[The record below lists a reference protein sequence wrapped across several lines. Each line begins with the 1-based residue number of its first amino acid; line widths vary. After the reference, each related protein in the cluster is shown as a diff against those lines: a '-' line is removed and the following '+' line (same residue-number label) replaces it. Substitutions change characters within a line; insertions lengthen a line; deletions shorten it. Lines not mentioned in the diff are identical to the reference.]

1 MSDSRKWWLPR
12 LVLVF
17 AIGAVVAGVYLS
29 GLNHHLSVHRLKEN
43 LTDLQHL
50 VNDHWPYSLLVYFII
65 YVVAT
70 SLSLPTG
77 IWLSL
82 LGGALFG
89 RWVGT
94 LTADLA
100 ATVGA
105 TFAMLASRY
114 LFRDWV
120 QRMFG
125 PRLVGL
131 NRRIEQDGA
140 YYLLTLRLIPGLP
153 FWLVNLGMGITNM
166 RSRTYAIVS
175 FFGMMPVTFLVT
187 NAGTELAKIESWQDV
202 FSREV
207 LGALLLIALLPL
219 LVKFIIGRL
228 ANRTA

>member
-1 MSDSRKWWLPR
+1 MSDSRRWWLPR
-12 LVLVF
+12 LMLAF
-17 AIGAVVAGVYLS
+17 AIGAVLAGIYLT
-29 GLNHHLSVHRLKEN
+29 GLNDHLSFHRLKEN
-43 LTDLQHL
+43 LTDLQTL
-50 VNDHWPYSLLVYFII
+50 VNDHWPYSLLIYFVI

-100 ATVGA
+100 ATIGA
-105 TFAMLASRY
+105 TLAMLASRY

-120 QRMFG
+120 QRRFG

-131 NRRIEQDGA
+131 NRRIERDGA

-153 FWLVNLGMGITNM
+153 FWLLNLGMGITNM

-175 FFGMMPVTFLVT
+175 FFGMLPVTFLVT

-202 FSREV
+202 FSPEV
-207 LGALLLIALLPL
+207 LGAFLLLALVPL
-219 LVKFIIGRL
+219 LVKFIVGRV
-228 ANRTA
+228 RSPTV

>member
-12 LVLVF
+12 LMLVF
-17 AIGAVVAGVYLS
+17 AIGAVLAGVYLS
-29 GLNHHLSVHRLKEN
+29 GLNHQLSFPRLKEN
-43 LTDLQHL
+43 LTDLQTL
-50 VNDHWPYSLLVYFII
+50 VNDHWPYSLLIYFVI

-94 LTADLA
+94 VTADLA
-100 ATVGA
+100 ATIGA
-105 TFAMLASRY
+105 TLAMLASRY

-120 QRMFG
+120 QRRFG

-140 YYLLTLRLIPGLP
+140 YYLLTLRLIPGMP
-153 FWLVNLGMGITNM
+153 FWLLNLGMGITSM
-166 RSRTYAIVS
+166 QTRTYAIVS
-175 FFGMMPVTFLVT
+175 FFGMLPVTFLVT
-187 NAGTELAKIESWQDV
+187 NAGTELAKIESWRDV
-202 FSREV
+202 FSPEV
-207 LGALLLIALLPL
+207 LGAFLLLALVPL
-219 LVKFIIGRL
+219 LVKFIVGRL
-228 ANRTA
+228 SNRAV